1 MRFFLKILTPEIE
14 LFQDHVD
21 NVQVPAIDGVYEV
34 LYNHAPI
41 FIALHAGPIVV
52 RQSSETEEWFIDSG
66 TCHMENNVC
75 TILARNEIDLDSVTL
90 DSLVAE
96 LNSSKL
102 AINDP
107 IKRQY
112 LEAQIA
118 YLSHKI

>member
-1 MRFFLKILTPEIE
+1 MRFFLKILTPEVE

-21 NVQVPAIDGVYEV
+21 SVQVPAVDGVYEL

-41 FIALHAGPIVV
+41 YMALHAGAIVV
-52 RQSSETEEWFIDSG
+52 KQSSETEEWFIDSG

-75 TILARNEIDLDSVTL
+75 TILAKNVIDLDNVGL
-90 DSLVAE
+90 DSLVSE
-96 LNSSKL
+96 LNASKS

-107 IKRQY
+107 IKRQR

-118 YLSHKI
+118 YLSHKK